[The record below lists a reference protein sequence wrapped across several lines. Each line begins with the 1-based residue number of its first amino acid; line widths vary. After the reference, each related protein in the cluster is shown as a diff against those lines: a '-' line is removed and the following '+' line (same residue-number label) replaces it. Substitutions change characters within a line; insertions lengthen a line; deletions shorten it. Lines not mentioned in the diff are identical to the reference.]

1 MHAKFFWQLFVKDSS
16 LQVSMTLIVEAR
28 LSGLESVN
36 QILNSKEY
44 NYGTRVCKVI
54 FEAL

>member
-1 MHAKFFWQLFVKDSS
+1 
-16 LQVSMTLIVEAR
+16 MTLIVEAR